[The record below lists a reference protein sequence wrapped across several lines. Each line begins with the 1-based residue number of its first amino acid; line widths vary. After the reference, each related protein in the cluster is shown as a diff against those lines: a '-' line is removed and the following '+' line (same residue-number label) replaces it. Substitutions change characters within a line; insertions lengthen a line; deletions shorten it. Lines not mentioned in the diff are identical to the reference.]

1 MNMVKY
7 GRELFEVSDSKL
19 GQVLNTDFDELRK
32 LANRNVDL
40 MIQKDG
46 EYGASWRK
54 RGGAGAFLTM
64 SRKIDRIESM
74 MEKYNND
81 IFKLEDARVAESLD
95 DTLLD
100 LSNYCLLILE
110 TRAQIKAVR
119 NEQSLERQRT
129 MFTDEY
135 KVDRE
140 EEFEEGGP
148 TPAYVNQD

>member
-1 MNMVKY
+1 MVKY
-7 GRELFEVSDSKL
+7 GRELFEMSDSKL
-19 GQVLNTDFDELRK
+19 GQVLNTDFGELRK

-40 MIQKDG
+40 MIQKDR
-46 EYGASWRK
+46 EYGCSWRK

-110 TRAQIKAVR
+110 ARAQIKAVR
-119 NEQSLERQRT
+119 NEQSLERQRVLVT
-129 MFTDEY
+129 EEY

-148 TPAYVNQD
+148 TSAYVNQD